1 MSNIFKVLSG
11 KGSPTN
17 NGASSPA
24 GGNKPEVEGADE
36 PTLAELLQQ
45 GAPIGCDRSQFLPAR
60 GHFQQDDNEGM
71 PPAQFGGD
79 RQGREAGGFGGWGG
93 DGGGGGLGGG
103 QRGGLGRGGMTAG
116 FQGWNRVGG
125 VGGVRT
131 QGIGPLGRTYLGLHC
146 R

>member
-45 GAPIGCDRSQFLPAR
+45 GAPIGRDRSQFLPAR

-79 RQGREAGGFGGWGG
+79 RQG
-93 DGGGGGLGGG
+93 
-103 QRGGLGRGGMTAG
+103 
-116 FQGWNRVGG
+116 
-125 VGGVRT
+125 
-131 QGIGPLGRTYLGLHC
+131 
-146 R
+146 